1 MKKKNIEEE
10 MIKRFDEY
18 FAEYY
23 VIKNGLTKDHKKTI
37 KSFIQSEIDSARQ
50 QERERIIE
58 VADKLRDN
66 TIQDYPRAYFQ
77 EGYNQAIDKIIKTL
91 KN

>member
-1 MKKKNIEEE
+1 M
-10 MIKRFDEY
+10 
-18 FAEYY
+18 
-23 VIKNGLTKDHKKTI
+23 KTI
-37 KSFIQSEIDSARQ
+37 KGSIESILVKNFDNDKYQWTTADKELNDFIDKEIEKARQ